1 MAITAAE
8 RRFLRSWEEQ
18 RRDGKKAYVATYT
31 FGLTFLIFLCFVALG
46 LFLSVPFIKATWLI
60 IIGISS
66 VVLAFLIAMM
76 AWSMHQKK
84 WRQIILRE
92 MEQAN

>member
-18 RRDGKKAYVATYT
+18 RKGGKKAYVATYT

-46 LFLSVPFIKATWLI
+46 LFLSVPFIKASWLI

-66 VVLAFLIAMM
+66 VVLAFLIAIMV
-76 AWSMHQKK
+76 WSMQQKK
-84 WRQIILRE
+84 WRHIILRE
-92 MEQAN
+92 MEQSN